1 VIARAHWASLTAVVV
16 AGCLAGC
23 GSTTV
28 FGSTTARHAQEA
40 PARSVPLPPLPQD
53 PAGDSVVPTPGPTGI
68 AARPAAVAV
77 IKAWSDALRRGDVSG
92 AARYFSLP
100 SVMINGTDAA
110 GDAVVITIGTVT
122 QAEQANESLPCG
134 ALLLSTDQR
143 GRYVNALFR
152 LTGRPGPGGSDCG
165 TGAGQTART
174 NFVITDGR
182 IIEWIRAPDDPGD
195 NHTPTT
201 PSPTT
206 PSPTTPSPTTPSPTT
221 PSPTTPSP
229 TPAPPNPSPT
239 VPQGPGSNV

>member
-1 VIARAHWASLTAVVV
+1 MIARAHWASLTAVVV

-28 FGSTTARHAQEA
+28 FGSTTMRHAQEA

-100 SVMINGTDAA
+100 SVMINGTDAS
-110 GDAVVITIGTVT
+110 GDAVVITIGTAAE
-122 QAEQANESLPCG
+122 AEQANESLPCG
-134 ALLLSTDQR
+134 ARLLSTDQR
-143 GRYVNALFR
+143 GRYINALFR

-165 TGAGQTART
+165 TGVGETART
-174 NFVITDGR
+174 NFVIINGR
-182 IIEWIRAPDDPGD
+182 ILEWFRAPDDPGD
-195 NHTPTT
+195 NGT
-201 PSPTT
+201 
-206 PSPTTPSPTTPSPTT
+206 
-221 PSPTTPSP
+221 
-229 TPAPPNPSPT
+229 PT
-239 VPQGPGSNV
+239 VPTPTPTPSSPALPQTPGSNI